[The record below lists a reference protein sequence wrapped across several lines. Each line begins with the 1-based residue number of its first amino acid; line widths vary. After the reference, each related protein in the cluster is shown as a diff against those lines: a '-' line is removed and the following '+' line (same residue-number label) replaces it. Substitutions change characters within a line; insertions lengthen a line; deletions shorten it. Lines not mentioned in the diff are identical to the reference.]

1 MLARTL
7 LLVALAAPLT
17 APLAAQAADGEA
29 LLRRINAAHR
39 ETWFTTMTFVQQS
52 SWPGSGRPN
61 ETWYETMERP
71 GKLRIDIERNDSMV
85 GTVIFRNDTIHQLS
99 NGQLR
104 GSRPLV
110 HSLLVLLHD
119 VHVGD
124 IDAAIGKLRGSGFDL
139 SRTHATRWQDR
150 PVTVVGAAAGDTA
163 SAQFWVD
170 SERLVVLRV
179 IQPTPNGGI
188 NDTHVGGY
196 TQQGN
201 ALVEGEITFHTNG
214 VPGMREI
221 YTQIRTGMPVDP
233 MVFDP
238 SRGELP
244 AWVAEWKR
252 QH

>member
-1 MLARTL
+1 MLL
-7 LLVALAAPLT
+7 PVALLSA
-17 APLAAQAADGEA
+17 LALPIHAQATDGEA
-29 LLRRINAAHR
+29 LLRRINATHR
-39 ETWFTTMTFVQQS
+39 SSWFTTMTFVQQS
-52 SWPGSGRPN
+52 SWPGSNRPD
-61 ETWYETMERP
+61 EIWYETMERP
-71 GKLRIDIERNDSMV
+71 GRLRIDIERNDSMV
-85 GTVIFRNDTIHQLS
+85 GTVIFRNDSLFQLAQ
-99 NGQLR
+99 GTLR
-104 GSRPLV
+104 ASRPLV

-124 IDAAIGKLRGSGFDL
+124 IEAVIGKLKGSGFDL
-139 SRTHATRWQDR
+139 SRTHTTRWQDR

-221 YTQIRTGMPVDP
+221 YTQVKTGMPIDP

-238 SRGELP
+238 SHGELP
-244 AWVAEWKR
+244 AWVVAAR
-252 QH
+252 AGGH